1 MIIEEAI
8 PPVFKKRF
16 QVLLGDEYNLFIENI
31 KLPPTHFIRINTLKI
46 NTQSGLHRLK
56 ALNISATTLPW
67 YSEGFRVSGNHK
79 QLPFTREYSL
89 GYFYIQEGG
98 SMLPPLALN
107 PKPHHLVL
115 DLCAAPGSKTTQLA
129 QMMNNQGAIIANDRV
144 FRRIT
149 SLGHN
154 LQLCGV
160 INTLVLCEDGRHLS
174 TRIPFKFDRV
184 LIDAP
189 CTASGHLRSRPHQ
202 FSIKDF
208 QRIKGIQTLQK
219 GLITSGFRLVKPDG
233 HLVYSTCSLHPE
245 ENEAVIHHLLKHS
258 PDASI
263 VHFTING
270 LKSHPG
276 LTQWENT
283 KYHET
288 IHNCLRVYPHEND
301 TDGFFIALVR
311 KDN

>member
-1 MIIEEAI
+1 MIIEAAI

-16 QVLLGDEYNLFIENI
+16 QILLGDEYNRFIERINQ
-31 KLPPTHFIRINTLKI
+31 PPAHFIRINTLKNGI
-46 NTQSGLHRLK
+46 QSGLHRLK
-56 ALNISATTLPW
+56 DLNISATPLPW
-67 YSEGFRVSGNHK
+67 YPAGFRVSGNHK
-79 QLPFTREYSL
+79 HLPFTREYSL
-89 GYFYIQEGG
+89 GYYYIQEGG

-107 PKPHHLVL
+107 PNPHHLVL

-154 LQLCGV
+154 LQQSGV
-160 INTLVLCEDGRHLS
+160 VNTIVLCEDGRHLS
-174 TRIPFKFDRV
+174 TRIPFKFNRV

-189 CTASGHLRSRPHQ
+189 CTASGHLRSKPHQ
-202 FSIKDF
+202 FAIKDL

-219 GLITSGFRLVKPDG
+219 GLITSGFRMLKPDG
-233 HLVYSTCSLHPE
+233 LLVYSTCSLHPE
-245 ENEAVIHHLLKHS
+245 ENEAVIHHLLSRS
-258 PDASI
+258 PEADI
-263 VHFTING
+263 VHPIING

-276 LTQWENT
+276 LTHWENT

-288 IHNCLRVYPHEND
+288 IHNCLRVYPHENN
-301 TDGFFIALVR
+301 TDGFFIALIR
-311 KDN
+311 KGH